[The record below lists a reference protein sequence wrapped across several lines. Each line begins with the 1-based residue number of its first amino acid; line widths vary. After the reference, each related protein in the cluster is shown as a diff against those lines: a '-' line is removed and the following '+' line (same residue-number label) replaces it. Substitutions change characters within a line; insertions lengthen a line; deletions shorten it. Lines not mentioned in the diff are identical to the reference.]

1 MFYECEP
8 LERLPI
14 HPPVAHLKQRPPD
27 SYVPRCH
34 WRGTWRLF
42 LLIWCAFQ
50 TENFTMPT
58 LICNGDSAFFP
69 LFSPLEAKQS
79 VKWVTSLFSCKD
91 SYKLS
96 ARYVLFS
103 PSVWPSCSRMQ
114 RLYFS
119 LSILRLV
126 GSPVLYVY
134 CLLEYRWLP
143 NKQINDSVPVEVMGN
158 ILNQYPKDF
167 RQLSQPRLIFRSL
180 VYRAFVLFVEKR

>member
-1 MFYECEP
+1 MNVSLWNDFQYTP
-8 LERLPI
+8 QSHIWNKGLQI
-14 HPPVAHLKQRPPD
+14 HTSPDVTDEVRGVFFCWFDVHFKQRT
-27 SYVPRCH
+27 SQCQR
-34 WRGTWRLF
+34 WFAMEILLF
-42 LLIWCAFQ
+42 FHYSLLWKQNRVSSEWQVCFPVKI
-50 TENFTMPT
+50 PT
-58 LICNGDSAFFP
+58 NSQPVMFC
-69 LFSPLEAKQS
+69 
-79 VKWVTSLFSCKD
+79 
-91 SYKLS
+91 
-96 ARYVLFS
+96 FS

-134 CLLEYRWLP
+134 CLLKYRWLP

>member
-1 MFYECEP
+1 MWASGMTSNT
-8 LERLPI
+8 
-14 HPPVAHLKQRPPD
+14 PPSRTFETKASRFIRPQM
-27 SYVPRCH
+27 SLTRYVPSFFADLMCISNRELH
-34 WRGTWRLF
+34 NANADLQWRF
-42 LLIWCAFQ
+42 C
-50 TENFTMPT
+50 
-58 LICNGDSAFFP
+58 FFP

-96 ARYVLFS
+96 ARCVLFS

-143 NKQINDSVPVEVMGN
+143 NKQINDSVPLEVMGN
-158 ILNQYPKDF
+158 MLSRYPKDF
-167 RQLSQPRLIFRSL
+167 GNCANCGKKFSL
-180 VYRAFVLFVEKR
+180 V